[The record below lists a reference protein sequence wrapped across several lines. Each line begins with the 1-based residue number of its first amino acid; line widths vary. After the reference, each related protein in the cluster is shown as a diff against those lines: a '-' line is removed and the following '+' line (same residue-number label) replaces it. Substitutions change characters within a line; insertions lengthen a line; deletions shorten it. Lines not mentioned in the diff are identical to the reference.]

1 MGKLSHYCY
10 YWSWAVSP
18 HYCGLLGHVQI
29 VIVGRRSRFR
39 NTQYAKLN
47 TFLYSLVIH
56 YYVTDNRMLSIR
68 SDVASILVW
77 CGVECWLCSHDLNTL
92 TDDVAR

>member
-29 VIVGRRSRFR
+29 VIVGRRSRFL

-68 SDVASILVW
+68 SESLVPMEPASWCDVVW
-77 CGVECWLCSHDLNTL
+77 SVGCVPMI
-92 TDDVAR
+92 